1 VHRPRHLIITA
12 AAVSLG
18 ALVAGCGTDPGP
30 VSIDLREPTSVADLD
45 PDARTF
51 DLKSYDGPADF
62 TVQLPERTV
71 SGRFWNV
78 VVYAPILVDGRP
90 VPADEPPPAI
100 DQVELSYENTDDPDV
115 VLERIDDAIATY
127 PDAGAERDE
136 LLAFRDTFRAAV
148 DARGGVIDPEDFVR
162 EDLTSIYTFG
172 LQQTED
178 DALALQVRV
187 RVDGAVD
194 MALLVQLD
202 DGAG

>member
-1 VHRPRHLIITA
+1 MHRSRHLIITA

-18 ALVAGCGTDPGP
+18 ALVAGCGTDPDP

-62 TVQLPERTV
+62 TVQLPDRTI

-127 PDAGAERDE
+127 PDTGAERDE

-187 RVDGAVD
+187 KVDGAVD
-194 MALLVQLD
+194 MALLVQID
-202 DGAG
+202 NGIG